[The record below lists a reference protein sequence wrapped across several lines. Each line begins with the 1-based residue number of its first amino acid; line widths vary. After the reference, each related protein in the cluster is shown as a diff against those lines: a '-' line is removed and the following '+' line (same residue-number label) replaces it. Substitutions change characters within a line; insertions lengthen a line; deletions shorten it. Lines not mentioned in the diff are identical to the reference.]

1 MRDDD
6 ELAEITIG
14 NITIDT
20 SDINTQEWDDWIQS
34 YTGALDLDIGDYSD
48 SRLGANDI
56 SLTAAGEEMLR
67 VAKDGFY
74 VRGVRVEADDR
85 EAATV
90 YTAFKE
96 FLVWNRLSR
105 E

>member
-1 MRDDD
+1 MSYDFTELNKVVATWVQDDAIAHYD
-6 ELAEITIG
+6 FHEPKTN
-14 NITIDT
+14 NIVCNVGTT
-20 SDINTQEWDDWIQS
+20 
-34 YTGALDLDIGDYSD
+34 
-48 SRLGANDI
+48 
-56 SLTAAGEEMLR
+56 EMLR
-67 VAKDGFY
+67 VAEDGFY
-74 VRGVRVEADDR
+74 VRGKKIPVDDR

>member
-1 MRDDD
+1 MAYDFT
-6 ELAEITIG
+6 ELNKVVADWATEPVVYNFHEPKPN
-14 NITIDT
+14 NIIL
-20 SDINTQEWDDWIQS
+20 NNK
-34 YTGALDLDIGDYSD
+34 GV
-48 SRLGANDI
+48 
-56 SLTAAGEEMLR
+56 EMLR
-67 VAKDGFY
+67 VAEDGFY
-74 VRGVRVEADDR
+74 IRGEKIPVDDK